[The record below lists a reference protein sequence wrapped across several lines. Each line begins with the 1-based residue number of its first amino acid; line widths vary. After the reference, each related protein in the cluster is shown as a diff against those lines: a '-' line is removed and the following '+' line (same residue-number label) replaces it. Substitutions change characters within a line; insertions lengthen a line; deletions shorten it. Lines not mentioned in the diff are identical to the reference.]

1 MVREHADQLSILRAQ
16 SIEHGFPQN
25 ICDFVGWLMVLAD
38 LLALRVRVADVGLGI
53 VDDLTYLQK
62 LCAVDSG

>member
-1 MVREHADQLSILRAQ
+1 
-16 SIEHGFPQN
+16 
-25 ICDFVGWLMVLAD
+25 MVLAD